1 MSNGAKFLD
10 VFARWLTWAPCHNT
24 LLLLGSFIIC
34 QSVCVIPPRSQTSP
48 ISINKAKFTKHRR
61 RLRSLL
67 RPRTL
72 SRALMKYGRHLKAAA
87 VEGWEYLDYKGLKKL
102 LKRLGAGSSE
112 AAEKQ
117 FMRAS
122 PATIVRCRQMTDR
135 VPSVSAQG

>member
-1 MSNGAKFLD
+1 M
-10 VFARWLTWAPCHNT
+10 
-24 LLLLGSFIIC
+24 
-34 QSVCVIPPRSQTSP
+34 
-48 ISINKAKFTKHRR
+48 
-61 RLRSLL
+61 L

>member
-1 MSNGAKFLD
+1 MSAMSQHAFIATRGHGGL
-10 VFARWLTWAPCHNT
+10 
-24 LLLLGSFIIC
+24 IIC
-34 QSVCVIPPRSQTSP
+34 RIGLCNCPRSQTSP
-48 ISINKAKFTKHRR
+48 NTVGASH
-61 RLRSLL
+61 SLL